1 MMDRALELTPGWEEP
16 CMIWVTRLDGTRMMV
31 NAELVETLEATPD
44 TVLTLTN
51 GRKLLVLESVEEVA
65 SRVVEY
71 RQRVYGRRRPSKGV
85 GRSSSAGE
93 CP

>member
-1 MMDRALELTPGWEEP
+1 
-16 CMIWVTRLDGTRMMV
+16 MIWVTRLDGTRMMV

-71 RQRVYGRRRPSKGV
+71 RQQVYGRRRPSKGV
-85 GRSSSAGE
+85 RRLSSAGE

>member
-1 MMDRALELTPGWEEP
+1 MDGSK
-16 CMIWVTRLDGTRMMV
+16 VMV
-31 NAELVETLEATPD
+31 NAELVESLEATPD

-71 RQRVYGRRRPSKGV
+71 RREVYGRRRPSKGV
-85 GRSSSAGE
+85 RRSSSAGE